1 MGVCD
6 PRLHVMGDDADSSRA
21 RKIGQFKETMQVA
34 CGSVEIVT
42 LSRVVTFTETS
53 RVEYDDAGAYADQQ
67 RQNLAPGD
75 PALGPP
81 RKQQHRI
88 AGPGRHVVEARAVDL
103 RDTVFDLVPR
113 GLGEGTR
120 GEHGVSRH

>member
-1 MGVCD
+1 
-6 PRLHVMGDDADSSRA
+6 
-21 RKIGQFKETMQVA
+21 MQVA

-42 LSRVVTFTETS
+42 SSRLVALTETS
-53 RVEYDDAGAYADQQ
+53 RVEYDDAAACADQQ
-67 RQNLAPGD
+67 RQNLPPSD

-103 RDTVFDLVPR
+103 RDMVFDLVSTR
-113 GLGEGTR
+113 RVLGYHDQLGCGLVLDGDVR
-120 GEHGVSRH
+120 